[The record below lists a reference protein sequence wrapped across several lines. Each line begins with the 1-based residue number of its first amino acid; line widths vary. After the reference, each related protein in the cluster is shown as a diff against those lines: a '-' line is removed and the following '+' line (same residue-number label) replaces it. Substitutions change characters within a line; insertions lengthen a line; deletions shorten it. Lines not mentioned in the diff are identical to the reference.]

1 MLCVIGDLVEDVVVW
16 LPTALSYGTDTPS
29 KIVRTRGGSASNVAV
44 FAAAVNQLTTHE
56 LAANRGATSSSATN
70 DTKFRSRLIAQV
82 GNDLLGDQLITA
94 LEASGV
100 EPCIA
105 RAGRTGSIVVI
116 VSPDGER
123 TMLTDRAAAMQL
135 AHAPK
140 NWYNGVSIL
149 HVPAY
154 SLFSEPLST
163 AAREC
168 IVTAHQQNIPVSID
182 ASSAS
187 LIKTFGVARFRDLV
201 AELNPKIFFCNTD
214 EAEILSL
221 AMRPLEIEIV
231 VIKAGAAPTTL
242 ITRDTTSKI
251 AVTIVNQI
259 IDSTGAG
266 DAFAA
271 GFLSKFEQTYISK
284 SPHNQTDE
292 QLLHDCVHAGHQ
304 LAARVLCSPGATM
317 DTQ

>member
-44 FAAAVNQLTTHE
+44 FAAAINGVI
-56 LAANRGATSSSATN
+56 N
-70 DTKFRSRLIAQV
+70 DTINNDSNKKFRSRLIAQV
-82 GNDLLGDQLITA
+82 GDDSLGDQLVAT

-100 EPCIA
+100 EPCGV
-105 RAGRTGSIVVI
+105 RSGRTGSIVVI
-116 VSPDGER
+116 VSQDGER
-123 TMLTDRAAAMQL
+123 TMLTDRAAATELEQ
-135 AHAPK
+135 APE
-140 NWYNGVSIL
+140 NWHEGISIL

-163 AAREC
+163 AARKC
-168 IVTAHQQNIPVSID
+168 ITIAHEKKITVSID

-187 LIKTFGVARFRDLV
+187 LVKSFGVTKFRQLI

-214 EAEILSL
+214 EAEVLNL
-221 AMRPLEIEIV
+221 VAQPLKLDIV

-242 ITRDTTSKI
+242 INMGEKSEV
-251 AVTIVNQI
+251 AVTSVGEIV
-259 IDSTGAG
+259 DSTGAG

-271 GFLSKFEQTYISK
+271 GFLTKF
-284 SPHNQTDE
+284 
-292 QLLHDCVHAGHQ
+292 
-304 LAARVLCSPGATM
+304 
-317 DTQ
+317 

>member
-44 FAAAVNQLTTHE
+44 FAATARTASKVSNSE
-56 LAANRGATSSSATN
+56 
-70 DTKFRSRLIAQV
+70 FRSRLIAQV
-82 GNDLLGDQLITA
+82 GNDLLGDQLVVA

-100 EPCIA
+100 EPCVV
-105 RAGRTGSIVVI
+105 RSGRTGSIVVI

-123 TMLTDRAAAMQL
+123 TMLTDRAAATQL
-135 AHAPK
+135 EHAPK
-140 NWYNGVSIL
+140 NWHTSVSIL

-154 SLFSEPLST
+154 SLFSEPLGS

-168 IVTAHQQNIPVSID
+168 IATAHEQNIAVSID

-214 EAEILSL
+214 EAEVLNL
-221 AMRPLEIEIV
+221 AAQPLELEIV

-242 ITRDTTSKI
+242 ITRGTASNI
-251 AVTIVNQI
+251 AVTSVSEI

-271 GFLSKFEQTYISK
+271 GFLTRFEANYIYES
-284 SPHNQTDE
+284 SHDQPAE
-292 QLLHDCVHAGHQ
+292 QILHDCVLAGHQ
-304 LAARVLCSPGATM
+304 LAARVLRSPGATM
-317 DTQ
+317 DAR

>member
-44 FAAAVNQLTTHE
+44 FAAAIN
-56 LAANRGATSSSATN
+56 GATN
-70 DTKFRSRLIAQV
+70 DAINNDSNKKFRSRLIAQV
-82 GNDLLGDQLITA
+82 GDDSLGDQLVAT

-100 EPCIA
+100 EPCVV
-105 RAGRTGSIVVI
+105 RSGRTGSIVVI
-116 VSPDGER
+116 VSQDGER
-123 TMLTDRAAAMQL
+123 TMLTDRAAATELEQ
-135 AHAPK
+135 APK
-140 NWYNGVSIL
+140 NWHEGISIL

-154 SLFSEPLST
+154 SLFSEPLGS

-168 IVTAHQQNIPVSID
+168 ITVAHEKKIAVSID

-187 LIKTFGVARFRDLV
+187 LVKSFGVTKFRQLI

-214 EAEILSL
+214 EAEVLNL
-221 AMRPLEIEIV
+221 VAQPLKLDIV

-242 ITRDTTSKI
+242 INMGKKSEV
-251 AVTIVNQI
+251 AVTSVGEIV
-259 IDSTGAG
+259 DSTGAG

-271 GFLSKFEQTYISK
+271 GFLTKFEKTHIYK
-284 SPHNQTDE
+284 APNE
-292 QLLHDCVHAGHQ
+292 QIDRQNLHECVIAGHQ
-304 LAARVLCSPGATM
+304 LAARVLRSPGATM
-317 DTQ
+317 EA